1 MKPLISESGIAALR
15 REMDRIFDQFWGTE
29 TKSTDYGVWIPALD
43 IADKGDALV
52 AKVELPGV
60 DPKDITVGV
69 DDNVLTLNGE
79 KKYEKEEKDERHYR
93 MERSMGTFTRSITL
107 PVSVDAT
114 NVTALFK
121 NGLLTI
127 RLPKT
132 KAVKGAAIPVKVE

>member
-29 TKSTDYGVWIPALD
+29 TQSSTYGVWIPALD

-60 DPKDITVGV
+60 DPKEITVGV
-69 DDNVLTLNGE
+69 DDNVLTLSGE

>member
-29 TKSTDYGVWIPALD
+29 TKSPDYGVWIPALD

-69 DDNVLTLNGE
+69 DENVLTLNGE

>member
-29 TKSTDYGVWIPALD
+29 TQSPTYGVWIPALD

-52 AKVELPGV
+52 AKVELAGV
-60 DPKDITVGV
+60 DPNDISVGV
-69 DDNVLTLNGE
+69 DDNVLSLSGE

-93 MERSMGTFTRSITL
+93 MERSMGTFTRSVTL